1 MVDYL
6 YDSGSR
12 MLQRT
17 EGTTTT
23 NFHWDGWDLVR
34 EEKDD
39 GTDVEVTNYLVP
51 HGEVM
56 AFERDGDW
64 FYLHGDGLSSTQL
77 VTDSNG
83 DQAARMVY
91 GAWGETLS
99 SNSSVPGSL
108 DVRFVGGLGVRND
121 NASGLIYMRH
131 RWYDAQLGRFISR
144 DPIGH
149 SGGVNL
155 YEYPSNPLSYI
166 DPIGLKKRGVDTV
179 STYGVPD
186 WAGGNQHPVW
196 KPRTPSPMDDPNYK
210 PGVPYLPVTKP
221 MSVAEAWDK
230 IGGNDCPPEGQRC
243 FLVCTTNVIPARGMN
258 FRHAFLVFGPS
269 ASKVWGLW
277 QGNKIGTDPIK
288 TTHWNVRNFRETTTS
303 QVRCR
308 MYCDDTARVDNAER
322 IAQAGAPYLRTYV
335 IGESNLWVR
344 LVLQTAGI
352 SKWKGYDI
360 WFPAP

>member
-131 RWYDAQLGRFISR
+131 RWYDAGLGRFISR

-149 SGGVNL
+149 SGGINLYAYPNPVDYVDPDGLSPFSFSVVNEPLQFTPTGVSVNL
-155 YEYPSNPLSYI
+155 GMIGPYPALAVGNVSLYRMRWKSKYSGIPDCWELVKGDFFTVATLGGGVKGYLPTHNLTANTPTDKWQVFQLKSNVGQAFSTFSGAPIPL
-166 DPIGLKKRGVDTV
+166 
-179 STYGVPD
+179 
-186 WAGGNQHPVW
+186 HPVGTYTVRYFPPPGNREARIYPVQLLY
-196 KPRTPSPMDDPNYK
+196 KNVPICKDPCPNEGPPPSPSQGP
-210 PGVPYLPVTKP
+210 VPSL
-221 MSVAEAWDK
+221 
-230 IGGNDCPPEGQRC
+230 
-243 FLVCTTNVIPARGMN
+243 
-258 FRHAFLVFGPS
+258 
-269 ASKVWGLW
+269 
-277 QGNKIGTDPIK
+277 
-288 TTHWNVRNFRETTTS
+288 
-303 QVRCR
+303 
-308 MYCDDTARVDNAER
+308 
-322 IAQAGAPYLRTYV
+322 
-335 IGESNLWVR
+335 
-344 LVLQTAGI
+344 
-352 SKWKGYDI
+352 
-360 WFPAP
+360 